1 MKVSENPLIGTFRI
15 KERDVLELDNR
26 TRFNEESRGG
36 RRREKLR
43 DIVVSLIGLMTSA
56 SHFSKPC
63 CSVFS
68 TVIVMD
74 ENWIMLFLQGIIF
87 FENVKKLNDEKS
99 GFVTK

>member
-15 KERDVLELDNR
+15 KERDVSELDNR
-26 TRFNEESRGG
+26 SRFDEESWGG
-36 RRREKLR
+36 RRRETLG

-56 SHFSKPC
+56 SHFSLLC

-87 FENVKKLNDEKS
+87 FENVKKLND
-99 GFVTK
+99 FVTK